1 MDPKKRK
8 FIDTWKNICRGEI
21 KIGLNLLFSAIW
33 KKKKSNSAAF
43 HFEKVFLR
51 TVLKVFFFEQQIF

>member
-33 KKKKSNSAAF
+33 KKNLKN

-51 TVLKVFFFEQQIF
+51 TVLKVVFEQQIF